1 MSGNGLLAAP
11 AKTQILH
18 GEAAVDAVEA
28 KEGPLTPNQK
38 RVVMLEGYATGTYRD
53 TVRTKAHPNGVLTSG
68 VGQTGPWLNR
78 TFKEA
83 YAAKERQAAG
93 KIDKYKQL
101 PNWVQGEL
109 VQAHYRGDLRQSPTA
124 VKLFNQGKYGQ
135 AATEFLNHDEYRN
148 TDRQQIKDRME
159 SVSSAM
165 WSLQP

>member
-1 MSGNGLLAAP
+1 MSVC
-11 AKTQILH
+11 TYH
-18 GEAAVDAVEA
+18 GAEAIAQVTDR
-28 KEGPLTPNQK
+28 EGALTPAQI
-38 RVVMLEGYATGTYRD
+38 RIVELEGFVDGEYTD
-53 TVRTKAHPNGVLTSG
+53 TKGIKTAG
-68 VGQTGPWLNR
+68 VGQTGVWLNKP
-78 TFKEA
+78 FKDA
-83 YAAKERQAAG
+83 FAAKEAETIGQIPSYACLPTLVQA
-93 KIDKYKQL
+93 
-101 PNWVQGEL
+101 EL